1 MIVIRHKRKK
11 LTCCWIEVAEPTT
24 TTYYSCVLF
33 FGWNEKSLGQRNIYV
48 LAIFCRHS
56 NSSVLFSDFELNWK
70 CIISHFTSPES
81 RHYANIRIKD
91 HIKQTR
97 CFRVTNHIN
106 STNRIKKRNAKKTR
120 TNVCSL
126 LLYKFESNGQ
136 KTVRAF
142 THSRTEKKNVNE
154 PKASSDAVAI
164 AYFVSFRLKLIFFR
178 FLRDHRELF

>member
-1 MIVIRHKRKK
+1 MKWKK
-11 LTCCWIEVAEPTT
+11 SRSTKYLCTCYILSSFKFICT
-24 TTYYSCVLF
+24 F
-33 FGWNEKSLGQRNIYV
+33 FRFWAKLKMYT
-48 LAIFCRHS
+48 
-56 NSSVLFSDFELNWK
+56 
-70 CIISHFTSPES
+70 HFTSSES

-142 THSRTEKKNVNE
+142 TNRKKKCEWTKSIVRCSCNRLFCVFSAQTDFFSLFAWSQRTFLKETSDKHRCTNE
-154 PKASSDAVAI
+154 FYVC
-164 AYFVSFRLKLIFFR
+164 
-178 FLRDHRELF
+178 H